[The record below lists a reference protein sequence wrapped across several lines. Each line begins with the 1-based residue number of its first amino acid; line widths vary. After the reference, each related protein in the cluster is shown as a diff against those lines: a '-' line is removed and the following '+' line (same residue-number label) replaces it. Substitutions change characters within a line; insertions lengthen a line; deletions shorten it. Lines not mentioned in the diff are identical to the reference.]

1 MESTVAILVP
11 EAEGLVRLFRN
22 RYDPSAKAGMPAHIT
37 LLYPFKSPQEIDGLV
52 LDTLGHCFSGF
63 QPFKFSLTKI
73 NQFPGE
79 TLYLVPEPED
89 PFRELTL
96 TIWRCSPETPP
107 YRGRYSTV
115 VPHLTVAD
123 HMGEPRLAEVAR
135 EFEADPNGS
144 SRSRT
149 DGFEIRPL
157 GDQYDVPVGPEGLGG
172 AVGWVCIGSRRDYD
186 AAVAR
191 SVAALSCSSVE
202 RALPCHVAE
211 TSMGRQ

>member
-1 MESTVAILVP
+1 MESTVVILVR
-11 EAEGLVRLFRN
+11 EAERLVRSFRN

-37 LLYPFKSPQEIDGLV
+37 LLYPFKSPDEIDGLV
-52 LDTLGHCFSGF
+52 LDTLSHCFSSF
-63 QPFKFSLTKI
+63 QLFKFSLTKI

-107 YRGRYSTV
+107 YRGRYLTV

-135 EFEADPNGS
+135 EFEEASQGYLPIQTEAREVALMD
-144 SRSRT
+144 SRSGRW
-149 DGFEIRPL
+149 EINNTFRL
-157 GDQYDVPVGPEGLGG
+157 GQE
-172 AVGWVCIGSRRDYD
+172 A
-186 AAVAR
+186 
-191 SVAALSCSSVE
+191 
-202 RALPCHVAE
+202 
-211 TSMGRQ
+211 